1 MKPLSSVLHRMFA
14 AVWFVVLATAGQ
26 ALAKLDGITGTTSTG
41 TNGETIRTFNLAAK
55 EAQIVTNDGN
65 TIYSWGYANGATGP
79 MQYPG
84 PVLIVNQG
92 DTVRINLTNT
102 LPVPVSIVFPGQQ
115 GVAATGGTA
124 GLLTGEAPAGTSATP
139 TGPVTYSF
147 IASQPGT
154 YFYHSGTQVSL
165 QKDMGL
171 VGGIVVRPTGFDAA
185 TPANRKAYGQVGTQF
200 DREFLILLTEMD
212 DAMHDAVYTLVRN
225 QRLTGH
231 TLPYDLSSIDTSNFY
246 ATLWFINGRNSPDTL
261 VASGAWWLPNQPYS
275 AAPIMHPGERML
287 VREISAGRDL
297 HPFHHHG
304 AHMMPLARD
313 GRVIESAPGVGPDL
327 TSADFTIRSI
337 PGQTMDLIFEWTGKN
352 IGWDIYGTDNG
363 HSCTPDANGY
373 DATTHEWCADH
384 GKPFPVVLP
393 NQQDVQFGEYYSG
406 SPFLGTFGILPQGHP
421 GLNENGGYFHIW
433 HSHSEKEITTNN
445 IFPGGMKTFL
455 IIEAP
460 NKPITE

>member
-1 MKPLSSVLHRMFA
+1 MKPLSSALRGLLTG
-14 AVWFVVLATAGQ
+14 VWLIMLATAGP
-26 ALAKLDGITGTTSTG
+26 ALAKIDGIPGASSTG
-41 TNGETIRTFNLAAK
+41 TNGETIKTFNLVTKDAN
-55 EAQIVTNDGN
+55 IVTNDGN
-65 TIYSWGYANGATGP
+65 TIYAWGYADATTGT

-92 DTVRINLTNT
+92 DTVRVNLSNT

-115 GVAATGGTA
+115 GVIATGGTA
-124 GLLTGEAPAGTSATP
+124 GLLTNEVAPSSGAA

-147 IASQPGT
+147 IATQPGT
-154 YFYHSGTQVSL
+154 YLYHSGTQMSL
-165 QKDMGL
+165 QKEMGL
-171 VGGIVVRPTGFDAA
+171 VGGMVVRPTGFNAA
-185 TPANRKAYGQVGTQF
+185 SPGTRKAYGQTGTQF
-200 DREFLILLTEMD
+200 DREFLILLTDMD
-212 DAMHDAVYTLVRN
+212 STIHDAVYAQVRS
-225 QRLTGH
+225 QRLAGH
-231 TLPYDLSSIDTSNFY
+231 SLPYDMSAIDTSNFY

-261 VASGAWWLPNQPYS
+261 VESGVWWLPNQPYS
-275 AAPIMHPGERML
+275 AAPIMHPGEKML
-287 VREISAGRDL
+287 VREINAGRDL

-304 AHMMPLARD
+304 AHMTPIARD

-327 TSADFTIRSI
+327 SSPDFTIRSI
-337 PGQTMDLIFEWTGKN
+337 PGQTMDLTFEWTGKN

-363 HSCTPDANGY
+363 HTCNEDPVTHHDPV
-373 DATTHEWCADH
+373 THEWCPDH

-393 NQQDVQFGEYYSG
+393 NQQDVQFGEYYGG
-406 SPFLGTFGILPQGHP
+406 SPYLGTFGSLPQGHP

-460 NKPITE
+460 NVPIVE